1 MDFEVEVIM
10 NPHYDF
16 ISNQHEQL
24 ISLSQHTSKLRNM
37 QDQRNGTWGKVIG
50 GFGDVLISCG
60 SWMKRVS
67 SSPIEE
73 NSIGVYTQN

>member
-1 MDFEVEVIM
+1 MDFEVEVNM
-10 NPHYDF
+10 NPHYDL
-16 ISNQHEQL
+16 ISNQQEQL
-24 ISLSQHTSKLRNM
+24 ISLSQRTNNLRNM

-50 GFGDVLISCG
+50 GFGDVLIICG

-73 NSIGVYTQN
+73 KSVGVYSQN